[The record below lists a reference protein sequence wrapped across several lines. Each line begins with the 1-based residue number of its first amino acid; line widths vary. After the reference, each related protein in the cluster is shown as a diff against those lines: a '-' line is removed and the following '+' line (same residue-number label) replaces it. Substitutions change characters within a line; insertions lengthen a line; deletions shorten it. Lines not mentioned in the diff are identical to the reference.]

1 MRKWVVGSGGLLG
14 SALCAQLGDVFTS
27 PGIPWTDPESA
38 SRTLR
43 NALGDFVSLASSE
56 ADQAWAIYWTAGAA
70 VVSSPEAQIA
80 LEEQVFQDFVTSVR
94 SALPKDRGSFFLASS
109 AGGVY
114 AGSSNPPF
122 SYSTPPEPVG
132 SYGKGKLR
140 LERFLETEL
149 ADHSSVVIG
158 RIANLYGPGQS
169 LAKQQG
175 LVFSLCR
182 AAAHRQP
189 LSIYVPMETLRD
201 YIYVEDAAA
210 QIDCF
215 VQSAAPGVR
224 QVVIAS
230 GEALSISSLIA
241 TAERVTGRRIPISAG
256 ENPSAKD
263 QVLDLRLIPTALPI
277 GCTVSRTDLPTG
289 IRRTFN
295 EVVRQPTVLQA

>member
-14 SALCAQLGDVFTS
+14 SALWAQLGDVFTS
-27 PGIPWTDPESA
+27 PGIPWTNPESA
-38 SRTLR
+38 KKALR
-43 NALGDFVSLASSE
+43 DALADFASLVSSE

-70 VVSSPEAQIA
+70 VVSSPEEQIS
-80 LEEQVFQDFVTSVR
+80 LEEFVFQDFVTSVR
-94 SALPKDRGSFFLASS
+94 SVLPEDRGRFFLASS

-114 AGSSNPPF
+114 AGSVKPPF
-122 SYSTPPEPVG
+122 SDSTLPIPVG

-169 LAKQQG
+169 LGKQQG

-182 AAAHRQP
+182 SAAHRQP

-215 VQSAAPGVR
+215 VRSATPGVR
-224 QVVIAS
+224 HVIIAS

-256 ENPSAKD
+256 ESPSAKD
-263 QVLDLRLIPTALPI
+263 QVLDLRLIPTTLPV

-295 EVVRQPTVLQA
+295 EVVRQPAVLRA